1 MRYAYPITLNRDEE
15 GEYVVT
21 ARDVPEALTSGET
34 KREALLEMSDA
45 LGAALAGY
53 AMKGRE
59 IPAPSE
65 LRPGE
70 ALVPVTP
77 LVAAKL
83 ALREAMRQGNIT
95 NTELARRLGV
105 SEGAVRRLVD
115 PDHASRLDK
124 VVAALEA
131 LAIAS
136 LSRATGRMPLRG

>member
-1 MRYAYPITLNRDEE
+1 MRYAYPVTLNRDEE

-21 ARDVPEALTSGET
+21 ARDVPEALTSGKT

-53 AMKGRE
+53 ALEARK

-65 LRPGE
+65 PGPGE
-70 ALVPVTP
+70 FLVPVTP

-83 ALREAMRQGNIT
+83 ALREAMCQENIT
-95 NTELARRLGV
+95 NTELARRLRV

-131 LAIAS
+131 LGLS
-136 LSRATGRMPLRG
+136 LIVEAYGQDAA